1 MDPDHQLFS
10 IATDSSL
17 PIYRQLMEQVQRL
30 IAAGVLAPDDILS
43 SVRQV
48 ARTLAVDPMTVSK
61 AYRLLEMEGVLE
73 RVREQGMRVALRHTD
88 KHAQRQALLLPSLK
102 QAARE
107 ARQLELDDHTSLELF
122 KKALNQAN

>member
-17 PIYRQLMEQVQRL
+17 PIYRQLMEQVRRL
-30 IAAGVLAPDDILS
+30 IAAGVLAPDDILP

-73 RVREQGMRVALRHTD
+73 RVRGQGMRVALRHID
-88 KHAQRQALLLPSLK
+88 RHAQREALLLPSLK

-122 KKALNQAN
+122 RKALNEEE

>member
-1 MDPDHQLFS
+1 MDPDHHLLS
-10 IATDSSL
+10 IFTDSPL
-17 PIYRQLMEQVQRL
+17 PIYRQLMDQIRRL
-30 IAAGVLAPDDILS
+30 IAAGVLVPDETLP

-61 AYRLLEMEGVLE
+61 AYNLLAMDGVLE
-73 RVREQGMRVALRHTD
+73 RIRGQGMRVRLGYIDRN
-88 KHAQRQALLLPSLK
+88 AQREALLLPSLK

-122 KKALNQAN
+122 KKVLNEER

>member
-1 MDPDHQLFS
+1 MGPHHQLFS

-17 PIYRQLMEQVQRL
+17 PIYRQLMEQVRRL
-30 IAAGVLAPDDILS
+30 IAAGVLAPDDILP

-48 ARTLAVDPMTVSK
+48 ARILAVDPMTVSK
-61 AYRLLEMEGVLE
+61 AYHLLEMECVLE
-73 RVREQGMRVALRHTD
+73 RVRGQGMRVALRHTD

-122 KKALNQAN
+122 KKALNEAK